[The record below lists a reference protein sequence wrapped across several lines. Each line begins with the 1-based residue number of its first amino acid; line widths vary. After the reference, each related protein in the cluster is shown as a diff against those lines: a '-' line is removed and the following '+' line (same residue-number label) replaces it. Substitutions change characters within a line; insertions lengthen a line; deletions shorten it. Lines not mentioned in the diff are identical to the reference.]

1 MIPLYDHESEKWLI
15 GALLTDAEVQKQLP
29 TLPKDLM
36 HDPLNE
42 KRFYR
47 ACGGFGERRESAASA
62 GHPARRRRAGHG
74 GIPDRVHALCGIGA
88 SAGHYIARLRGL
100 FRARSAYAMAS
111 DFCRRLTEGE
121 DIERLAP
128 TLRTALRGLDAPSG
142 ASCAWTS
149 WPAAYTTMWNGGPA
163 AK

>member
-29 TLPKDLM
+29 TLPADLM

-42 KRFYR
+42 KILSCMRR
-47 ACGGFGERRESAASA
+47 LQERREPIEPLSVQGTLRDA
-62 GHPARRRRAGHG
+62 GE
-74 GIPDRVHALCGIGA
+74 PDMAEYLIGCMRFAVSGA

-111 DFCRRLTEGE
+111 DFCRRLRCVPLCAVWT
-121 DIERLAP
+121 RHP
-128 TLRTALRGLDAPSG
+128 G